1 MVRDDENQ
9 VGSNLVAVDGT
20 VEKRE
25 KLDIM
30 RVIEMAGLVLES
42 VRVDKKVRDQEGL
55 KKDIG
60 SFSKGKVAKREQ
72 T

>member
-60 SFSKGKVAKREQ
+60 SFSKGK
-72 T
+72 